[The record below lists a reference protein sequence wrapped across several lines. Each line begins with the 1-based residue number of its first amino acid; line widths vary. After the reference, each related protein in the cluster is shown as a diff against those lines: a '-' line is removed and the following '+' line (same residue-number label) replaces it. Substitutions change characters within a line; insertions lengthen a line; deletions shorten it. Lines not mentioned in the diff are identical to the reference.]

1 MLEKTTALVCVV
13 LGATLSIARADAD
26 PSESSATPPASASAA
41 APSAD
46 GPDQLTLPKGRALID
61 AYLEIGLSKGSAFK
75 PVSISPDIWYGV
87 SDELT
92 VGLVHSSVGGSGFIG
107 GVGQSLCLTGSDS
120 CANVYQNV
128 GFDGRYKLKSGD
140 ITWAAD
146 GGLFI
151 NSTSPFALD
160 LKLGV
165 VGRWHKD
172 KLAVEFQPNLFI
184 GLTNRS
190 TDEAG
195 GGTVTTNGEVLS
207 IPVTGLY
214 TVAPKIAVAVQLG
227 VILPFENAGDN
238 FAIPL
243 SIGAH
248 YNVNESLNVNAAF
261 TLSAVAGGNNVPTG
275 ADGRSFTIG
284 GTYAL

>member
-1 MLEKTTALVCVV
+1 M

-26 PSESSATPPASASAA
+26 PSESGATPPAAAA

-46 GPDQLTLPKGRALID
+46 GPDQLLLPKGRVILD
-61 AYLEIGLSKGSAFK
+61 AYLEIGLSSGSAFK

-87 SDELT
+87 SDVLT

-107 GVGQSLCLTGSDS
+107 GVGQSLCLTGAGTATDPGG
-120 CANVYQNV
+120 CAHVYQNV
-128 GFDGRYKLKSGD
+128 GFDGRYKLKFGSGD
-140 ITWAAD
+140 ISWAAD

-151 NSTSPFALD
+151 NSLSDPFELD

-172 KLAVEFQPNLFI
+172 KLAVEFQPNIFV
-184 GLTNRS
+184 GLTNR
-190 TDEAG
+190 TVDEAG
-195 GGTVTTNGEVLS
+195 GVSTTINGETLS

-227 VILPFENAGDN
+227 VILPFEDAGDN
-238 FAIPL
+238 FEIPL
-243 SIGAH
+243 SIGGH

-261 TLSAVAGGNNVPTG
+261 TLSAVVGGSNVQTG
-275 ADGRSFTIG
+275 ADGRAFTIG
-284 GTYAL
+284 GTYAF